1 MKRTTIVSSFRL
13 TRGFKIGERMRLDLF
28 LEGYNVFNHA
38 NYLAPS
44 GVLSSSSFLI
54 RTAALNPRQMQIGL
68 RFRTNTGGNIH

>member
-1 MKRTTIVSSFRL
+1 
-13 TRGFKIGERMRLDLF
+13 MRLDLF

-68 RFRTNTGGNIH
+68 RFRTIRGEIFTRDPAWTALDREA